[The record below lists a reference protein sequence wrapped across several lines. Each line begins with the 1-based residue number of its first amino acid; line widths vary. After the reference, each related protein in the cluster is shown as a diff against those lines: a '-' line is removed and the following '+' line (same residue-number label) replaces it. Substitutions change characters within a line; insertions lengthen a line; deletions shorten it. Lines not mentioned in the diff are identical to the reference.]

1 MGSALAAFLLWK
13 RVTGLHACRR
23 VLQLVLLWHQLQH
36 FAYGDSFSCRRR
48 KQRAKGQLEI
58 STWSVTKK
66 NRFDAHD
73 QITRC
78 PSAFLD
84 EYWRDELL
92 PPSSLRVN
100 RPIWGKSLKVSRQ
113 MTPAARSLAMH
124 TWSCL
129 TNRGRVLL
137 FSPVFLSTRQIK
149 ACRWDLQRFQLQIQR
164 VQSVAV
170 AATYNSYN
178 KKRVK
183 YIDERLT
190 VICTSSMQ
198 VWIWRTAL

>member
-1 MGSALAAFLLWK
+1 M
-13 RVTGLHACRR
+13 
-23 VLQLVLLWHQLQH
+23 
-36 FAYGDSFSCRRR
+36 
-48 KQRAKGQLEI
+48 
-58 STWSVTKK
+58 
-66 NRFDAHD
+66 
-73 QITRC
+73 
-78 PSAFLD
+78 
-84 EYWRDELL
+84 L

-178 KKRVK
+178 KKKGEIYRWATHCDLHLLDAGVDVEDCVVTRTNDWFVLDDDDLRWQRRNFAAWK
-183 YIDERLT
+183 KKKKQLLWLT
-190 VICTSSMQ
+190 
-198 VWIWRTAL
+198 